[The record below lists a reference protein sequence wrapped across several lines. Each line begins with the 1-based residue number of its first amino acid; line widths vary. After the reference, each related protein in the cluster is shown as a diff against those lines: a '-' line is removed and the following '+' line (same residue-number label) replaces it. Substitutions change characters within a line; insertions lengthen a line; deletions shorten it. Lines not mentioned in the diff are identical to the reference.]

1 MNHIIKPGLRILP
14 IVLLALTNAQIFAQ
28 NNTQIR
34 GFVDVSATYSN
45 DKVSF
50 GLGEQDLFITSDLND
65 RLSFLGET
73 VFKFDPE
80 SETQFSVSI
89 ERIILKYNYKGNH
102 NILIGKH
109 HTPIN
114 YWNDTYHH
122 GRVFFP
128 TVGRPLIFSSELFP
142 LHTTGISFQ
151 GLNLGPLRFGY
162 DLMIG
167 NGIGSTDV
175 LDLDKGKSVTAAI
188 HIKPRDALRIGL
200 SYYYDRIPGGIELH
214 SHTGGPPSISSRL
227 DEQLVTLSVANFGEK
242 LELLAESTLALTNSD
257 STGKQQSF
265 FSYAYLGYKLTDKV
279 TPYVRVDH
287 LSYSDHEHDHEHGG
301 VESVGNTIAYQAG
314 LRYQIN
320 YLATAK
326 IEFQNRRTGQ
336 QPSVNMI
343 TTQFAIGF

>member
-1 MNHIIKPGLRILP
+1 MNVSLKPSLP
-14 IVLLALTNAQIFAQ
+14 VFLICFSALFYPKTFAQ

-34 GFVDVSATYSN
+34 GFVDVSAMYSN
-45 DKVSF
+45 DKLSF

-65 RLSFLGET
+65 RFSFLGET
-73 VFKFDPE
+73 VFKFNPA

-128 TVGRPLIFSSELFP
+128 TINRPLIFGSPLFP
-142 LHTTGISFQ
+142 LHTTGLSFQ
-151 GLNLGPLRFGY
+151 GLNLGPLKFGY
-162 DLMIG
+162 DLMVG

-175 LDLDKGKSVTAAI
+175 LDLDKGKSVTAAV

-214 SHTGGPPSISSRL
+214 SHTGGPPSVSSRL

-242 LELLAESTLALTNSD
+242 FELLAESTLALTKSD
-257 STGKQQSF
+257 SSGKQQGL
-265 FSYAYLGYKLTDKV
+265 FSYAYLGYKLSEKV
-279 TPYVRVDH
+279 IPYVRFDN
-287 LSYSDHEHDHEHGG
+287 LAYHEHEHEQSG
-301 VESVGNTIAYQAG
+301 VESLGNTIAYLAG
-314 LRYQIN
+314 IRYQIN

-326 IEFQNRRTGQ
+326 LEFQRQYTGK
-336 QPSVNMI
+336 QPAVNVI

>member
-1 MNHIIKPGLRILP
+1 MNHFLKPGLRILP
-14 IVLLALTNAQIFAQ
+14 IVLLALSAVKTSAQ

-34 GFVDVSATYSN
+34 GFVDVSATYSD

-65 RLSFLGET
+65 RFSFLGES
-73 VFKFDPE
+73 VFKFDAE

-102 NILIGKH
+102 NILLGKH

-128 TVGRPLIFSSELFP
+128 TIARPLIFTSELFP
-142 LHTTGISFQ
+142 LHTTGLSFQ
-151 GLNLGPLRFGY
+151 GLNLGPLKFGY
-162 DLMIG
+162 DLMVG
-167 NGIGSTDV
+167 NGIASTDV
-175 LDLDKGKSVTAAI
+175 LDLDKGKSVTAAV
-188 HIKPRDALRIGL
+188 HVKPRDGLRIGL
-200 SYYYDRIPGGIELH
+200 SYYYDKIPGGIELH
-214 SHTGGPPSISSRL
+214 SHNGGPPSISSKL
-227 DEQLVTLSVANFGEK
+227 EEQLVTLSVANFGEK
-242 LELLAESTLALTNSD
+242 LELLAESTLALTKSD
-257 STGKQQSF
+257 SSDRQQSLL
-265 FSYAYLGYKLTDKV
+265 SYAYLGYKLTEKV

-287 LSYSDHEHDHEHGG
+287 LTYHDHDHEHSG
-301 VESVGNTIAYQAG
+301 VESVGNTLAYLIG

-326 IEFQNRRTGQ
+326 LEFQNRRTGQ
-336 QPSVNMI
+336 LPSVNVI